1 MLNCKLHADVVFS
14 SAKILILLLLF
25 CDFFLF
31 LPFISLSCVYRIRQ
45 RDVNGSYALCLLHEG
60 QVMHYRIDR
69 DRTGKLSI
77 PDGKKFDTLWQ
88 VKTQLLSYL
97 WIFSCLYITM
107 TLKITFM
114 VSSQVSEPL
123 LSDYNPFYFLRNNI
137 IMYFVVDTGEWTS
150 LMHRAV
156 TRTVEI
162 GG

>member
-1 MLNCKLHADVVFS
+1 MKQYKKGLTANYMQMLPSPVPRSSSSVFYFVTFV
-14 SAKILILLLLF
+14 L
-25 CDFFLF
+25 FFL
-31 LPFISLSCVYRIRQ
+31 FISLSCVNRIRQ
-45 RDVNGSYALCLLHEG
+45 RDLNGSYALCLLHEG

-88 VKTQLLSYL
+88 VKTQLLSYI
-97 WIFSCLYITM
+97 WTFS
-107 TLKITFM
+107 FW
-114 VSSQVSEPL
+114 
-123 LSDYNPFYFLRNNI
+123 FLINNI
-137 IMYFVVDTGEWTS
+137 IMYFMVDTGKWTS

>member
-1 MLNCKLHADVVFS
+1 MHMLPSPVPRS
-14 SAKILILLLLF
+14 SSS
-25 CDFFLF
+25 FFYFVTFVLF
-31 LPFISLSCVYRIRQ
+31 LLFISLSCVYRIRQ
-45 RDVNGSYALCLLHEG
+45 RDLNGSYALCLLHEG

-88 VKTQLLSYL
+88 VKTQLLSYF
-97 WIFSCLYITM
+97 WAFSCWYITM
-107 TLKITFM
+107 TLKIRFILLY
-114 VSSQVSEPL
+114 SSQVSESF
-123 LSDYNPFYFLRNNI
+123 LSDCNPFSFLRNNI
-137 IMYFVVDTGEWTS
+137 IMYFMVNTGKWTS